1 LQYNGCHTLISLLQ
15 DRQTGET
22 INICA
27 PIWIFNDMF
36 LTISVDL
43 W

>member
-1 LQYNGCHTLISLLQ
+1 MQ

-22 INICA
+22 INTTA
-27 PIWIFNDMF
+27 PIWIFTDMF
-36 LTISVDL
+36 LLVSVDL